1 MAYVRG
7 EQRDDGACPFCV
19 PVEQAGELPELIVH
33 AGRLAYVTLNLY
45 PYNNGH
51 VLVLPYRHAADLDE
65 LQPDEANELMSLVV
79 QARVALQEAFA
90 PDGYNVGM
98 NLGGAAGAGIP
109 GHLHFHVV
117 PRWAG
122 DTNFMPV
129 TGDVKVMPETL
140 DQTKQRVVDA
150 WPCSRGEAQAGSGR
164 SSAR

>member
-1 MAYVRG
+1 MAYITDER
-7 EQRDDGACPFCV
+7 RDDGECPFCV
-19 PVEQAGELPELIVH
+19 TAEQATDLPGLIVH
-33 AGRLAYVTLNLY
+33 AGTLSYVTLNLY

-51 VLVLPYRHAADLDE
+51 VLALPYRHAADLDE
-65 LQPDEANELMSLVV
+65 LHENEAGELMALVT
-79 QARVALQEAFA
+79 QARVALQRAFA

-98 NLGGAAGAGIP
+98 NLGSAAGAGIP

-140 DQTKQRVVDA
+140 DQTKRRLVDA
-150 WPCSRGEAQAGSGR
+150 WPG
-164 SSAR
+164 

>member
-1 MAYVRG
+1 MAYVMD
-7 EQRDDGACPFCV
+7 EHRDDAACPFCV
-19 PVEQAGELPELIVH
+19 PVEQAAELPGLLVH

-65 LQPDEANELMSLVV
+65 LRPDEAGELMSLVV
-79 QARVALQEAFA
+79 QARAALHKAFA

-98 NLGGAAGAGIP
+98 NLGSAAGAGIP

-140 DQTKQRVVDA
+140 DHTKRRLVSA
-150 WPCSRGEAQAGSGR
+150 WPDSRGDAQAGGGR
-164 SSAR
+164 LSAR

>member
-7 EQRDDGACPFCV
+7 EKRDDGECPFCV
-19 PVEQAGELPELIVH
+19 PVEGVEELPGLLVH
-33 AGRLAYVTLNLY
+33 AGRLGYVTLNLY

-51 VLVLPYRHAADLDE
+51 VLVLPYRHVADLDE
-65 LQPDEANELMSLVV
+65 LQEDEASELMSLVV

-98 NLGGAAGAGIP
+98 NLGAAAGAGIP
-109 GHLHFHVV
+109 SHLHFHVV

-140 DQTKQRVVDA
+140 DQTKRRLVED
-150 WPCSRGEAQAGSGR
+150 WPR
-164 SSAR
+164 

>member
-7 EQRDDGACPFCV
+7 EKRHGGDCPFCV
-19 PVEQAGELPELIVH
+19 TAAQAGDLPELIVH
-33 AGRLAYVTLNLY
+33 AGRLGYVTLNLY

-51 VLVLPYRHAADLDE
+51 VLVLPYRHVADLDDLE
-65 LQPDEANELMSLVV
+65 PDEAGALMSLVV
-79 QARVALQEAFA
+79 QARVALQQAFS

-98 NLGGAAGAGIP
+98 NLGSAAGAGIP
-109 GHLHFHVV
+109 SHLHFHVV

-140 DQTKQRVVDA
+140 DQTKLRLMEA
-150 WPCSRGEAQAGSGR
+150 WPD
-164 SSAR
+164 

>member
-1 MAYVRG
+1 MAYITD
-7 EQRDDGACPFCV
+7 EHRDDGECPFCV
-19 PVEQAGELPELIVH
+19 TPEQAADLPGLIVQ

-51 VLVLPYRHAADLDE
+51 VLALPYRHAADLDE
-65 LQPDEANELMSLVV
+65 LHEDEAGELMALVT
-79 QARVALQEAFA
+79 QARVALQRAFA

-98 NLGGAAGAGIP
+98 NLGSAAGAGIP

-140 DQTKQRVVDA
+140 DQTKRRLVDA
-150 WPCSRGEAQAGSGR
+150 WPG
-164 SSAR
+164 